1 MTGRQVK
8 KTEAGSQVDH
18 FQAPWRSV
26 GIGVGAIGTPVV
38 TATCLHPVLGLFVF
52 AAEGATLAVIFGA
65 ALFGTPT
72 ISDRA
77 FRLLR
82 WLAGKPEPTA
92 PPSTTGPTS
101 VTTSIT
107 DPDNRTPSA
116 Q

>member
-8 KTEAGSQVDH
+8 KTEAASQVDH

-38 TATCLHPVLGLFVF
+38 TTCLHPVLGLIVF
-52 AAEGATLAVIFGA
+52 AALAVTLAIIFGA

-82 WLAGKPEPTA
+82 WLAGQPEPTA

-101 VTTSIT
+101 VTESIT
-107 DPDNRTPSA
+107 DSDNRTPSV